1 MHTPVARRPDHSP
14 VVVTLNTLN
23 AGTIRAGSPESVP
36 DRPEKN
42 LSKQQSGPH
51 RRP

>member
-1 MHTPVARRPDHSP
+1 MRTPVARRPGHSP
-14 VVVTLNTLN
+14 VVVTLTT
-23 AGTIRAGSPESVP
+23 GTIRVGSPESVAN
-36 DRPEKN
+36 RPEKN